1 MTPGTSPCSFA
12 FGEFTVDLQARELR
26 RNGVRLKL
34 SGQPFS
40 VLTVLLERPGE
51 VVTREALR
59 AQLWQKETFVDF
71 DHSLNVAVN
80 KLREALCDSA
90 ERPRFIETL
99 PRVGYRFIAHANLV
113 PARVA
118 TRVSVGPEP
127 PTTLVPEPFE
137 SGAATPAAQE
147 PFPALPSAP
156 GAAKPAV
163 RYSQWYAAALVL
175 VLLCAAVYF
184 LRRSPRHPDAAV
196 PTKIM
201 LAVLPFEN
209 LTGDPANEYFSDGL
223 TEEMITQLA
232 QLQPNRLGV
241 IARTSVMAY
250 KHGDKSIG
258 RVSGQLGVQY
268 IVEGSLRQ
276 SSGRVRITAQLIHA
290 TDQTHVW
297 ARDYDRDLGDVLTLE
312 REVSGEVAREVQLRL
327 TSEQRASLTQSRPV
341 DPQVH
346 ELYLKG
352 LFYRNQLTARSLEKS
367 VEYFNSAIEKDPNYA
382 DAYAGLANGYRLL
395 MNAHPPDEVMPK
407 ARAAAE
413 RALALD
419 PSLAQAH
426 SLLGLM
432 APYPDWD
439 WEGARKHFERAI
451 ELNPND
457 ATAHDRYAEG
467 YLTPMGRLDESLAEL
482 RLAQQLDPLLLALP
496 TDIGKTLF
504 FARRYDDAIVQLRSV
519 LEQDPT
525 FLEATGW
532 LSKAYLEK
540 GLYPEALAIIHREE
554 ANSGHGG
561 YIEDLAYFYGRTG
574 DSEQSRRLLAQLLK
588 LSQTEHLDPGG
599 IAHVYI
605 ALGDK
610 ERAFACLEKAFA
622 AHSNYISSLRV
633 WSAYDPIRNDLRFI
647 DLERRAKLI
656 P

>member
-1 MTPGTSPCSFA
+1 MSVSTSPRTLGFA
-12 FGEFTVDLQARELR
+12 DFTVDLRAKELR
-26 RNGVRLKL
+26 RKGIRLKL
-34 SGQPFS
+34 PGQPFS
-40 VLTVLLERPGE
+40 VLTILLEHPGE
-51 VVTREALR
+51 VVTREELR
-59 AQLWQKETFVDF
+59 ARLWEKETFVDF
-71 DHSLNVAVN
+71 DHSMNVAIN
-80 KLREALCDSA
+80 KLRETLCDSV
-90 ERPRFIETL
+90 EHPRFIETV
-99 PRVGYRFIAHANLV
+99 PRAGYRFIA
-113 PARVA
+113 
-118 TRVSVGPEP
+118 TVSVVMAQVPERDSSASGLSVSAP
-127 PTTLVPEPFE
+127 LPETTLLLAEAKRAPPVAP
-137 SGAATPAAQE
+137 AT
-147 PFPALPSAP
+147 
-156 GAAKPAV
+156 AKPALRRV
-163 RYSQWYAAALVL
+163 RWYAIAAVTL
-175 VLLCAAVYF
+175 LLCLAVAYAVRRAGPPAPAAP
-184 LRRSPRHPDAAV
+184 S
-196 PTKIM
+196 TKVM

-232 QLQPNRLGV
+232 ELQPNHLGV
-241 IARTSVMAY
+241 IARTSVMSF
-250 KHGDKSIG
+250 KHGDKSVG
-258 RVSGQLGVQY
+258 RVASQLGVQY

-327 TSEQRASLTQSRPV
+327 TSEQRATLTQSRPV

-352 LFYRNQLTARSLEKS
+352 LFYRNQLTPQSLEKS

-382 DAYAGLANGYRLL
+382 EAYAGLANGYRLL

-419 PSLAQAH
+419 PNLAQAH

-482 RLAQQLDPLLLALP
+482 RLARQLDPLLLAISS
-496 TDIGKTLF
+496 DIGKTLY
-504 FARRYDDAIVQLRSV
+504 FARRYDDAIAQLRGV
-519 LEQDPT
+519 LRQDPT
-525 FLEATGW
+525 FLEANGW
-532 LSKAYLEK
+532 LWKAYLEK
-540 GLYPEALAIIHREE
+540 GMNPEALASIHREE
-554 ANSGHGG
+554 GNISQAG
-561 YIEDLAYFYGRTG
+561 YIEDLASFYGRTG
-574 DSEQSRRLLAQLLK
+574 DLQQSRKLLAQLLR
-588 LSQTEHLDPGG
+588 LSQAEHLDPGG

-610 ERAFACLEKAFA
+610 ERAFGWLEKAFA
-622 AHSNYISSLRV
+622 ANSNYISSLKV
-633 WSAYDPIRNDLRFI
+633 WPAYDLLRNDPRFI
-647 DLERRAKLI
+647 DLERRARLI